1 MVKVGRHR
9 PGGRALA
16 LVHVPDAVR
25 VLEGDDGLIGAGN
38 PIAWMI
44 VSLAL
49 AAPGRGQ
56 VAAPRR
62 GPSARTLLFS
72 LVVAEP
78 LALEPPLRRPSS
90 STRSA
95 TAVC

>member
-38 PIAWMI
+38 PIAYPTDRAFI
-44 VSLAL
+44 NAEISAL
-49 AAPGRGQ
+49 LKR
-56 VAAPRR
+56 
-62 GPSARTLLFS
+62 
-72 LVVAEP
+72 
-78 LALEPPLRRPSS
+78 
-90 STRSA
+90 
-95 TAVC
+95 